1 MIYPV
6 CQSCED
12 SYLVTSGF
20 FTGLF
25 LVSHPFHSLHCQSTV
40 IVQRDNSGDDLNA
53 AKGFPATFW
62 INTGW
67 LHFFLSLGFST
78 QQNRWSVMC
87 VLFVDGRFDA
97 QLVNR

>member
-1 MIYPV
+1 MIY
-6 CQSCED
+6 QSAKAVKTAT
-12 SYLVTSGF
+12 LVTSGF

-25 LVSHPFHSLHCQSTV
+25 LVSHPPHSLHCRSTV

-67 LHFFLSLGFST
+67 LHFFLSLGFSN
-78 QQNRWSVMC
+78 QQNKWSVMC